1 MRKSAVDTCQV
12 SKCRVAYTAH
22 TRNVHGKQRCY
33 APANSLG
40 VLDFFV
46 DAIATEGNRREGLS
60 GEVVDELKRE
70 KLACDGSSTIPAG
83 AGARRQE
90 SPGPHR
96 ARCTGRPVGEILPA
110 NGRPPRLQT
119 PANRHW
125 PALAVAGHRA
135 GTARAPP
142 VRHAS
147 AFPGHARRL
156 PRPTPERYVNFSARK
171 IWRGCR

>member
-12 SKCRVAYTAH
+12 SKCRVAYTAR

-96 ARCTGRPVGEILPA
+96 ARCTGRPVGESLPA

-125 PALAVAGHRA
+125 PALAVAGPSGRHRSCTA
-135 GTARAPP
+135 HTPCVCLPRTRAPTASPDARAIC
-142 VRHAS
+142 
-147 AFPGHARRL
+147 
-156 PRPTPERYVNFSARK
+156 FSSRE
-171 IWRGCR
+171 IWRGCG